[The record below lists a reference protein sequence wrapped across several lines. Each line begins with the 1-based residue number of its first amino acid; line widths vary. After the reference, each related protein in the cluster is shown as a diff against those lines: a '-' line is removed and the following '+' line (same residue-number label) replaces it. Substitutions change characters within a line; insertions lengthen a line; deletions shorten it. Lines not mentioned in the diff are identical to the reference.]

1 MFNETY
7 RQMKYRIRK
16 DSYKKCVKLKAI
28 MLALLG
34 VFFFTFPN
42 LRNSLLKVKFCTRY
56 FSCLKGIRTLII
68 PGICLII
75 SLGLITYQLPY
86 SGPHTRDTHAHHDHL
101 LAVLL
106 VSLPLSIQITT
117 HFTRMGKREG
127 GGKGGLGAEL
137 GLEVISR
144 KKRSLQQPQIKHNE
158 PKHE

>member
-34 VFFFTFPN
+34 VFFTFPN
-42 LRNSLLKVKFCTRY
+42 LRNSSLKVKFCTR
-56 FSCLKGIRTLII
+56 FFNCLKGIRTLII

-86 SGPHTRDTHAHHDHL
+86 SSPHTRDTHAHHDHL

-106 VSLPLSIQITT
+106 VSLPLSIQIIT
-117 HFTRMGKREG
+117 HFTRMGKG
-127 GGKGGLGAEL
+127 GGERGAR
-137 GLEVISR
+137 SR
-144 KKRSLQQPQIKHNE
+144 IRSRGHFAEKT
-158 PKHE
+158 

>member
-34 VFFFTFPN
+34 VFFTFPN
-42 LRNSLLKVKFCTRY
+42 LRNSSLKVKFCTRY
-56 FSCLKGIRTLII
+56 FNCLKGIRTLII

-75 SLGLITYQLPY
+75 SLGLITYHIVV
-86 SGPHTRDTHAHHDHL
+86 HTRATHTHTMTICWQYYQFPSLCLFKL
-101 LAVLL
+101 LRILRAWE
-106 VSLPLSIQITT
+106 
-117 HFTRMGKREG
+117 RG